1 MSAINP
7 VRISLCCLLSL
18 LLFLPGCC
26 PWSCGGWFKATHERT
41 EDLSTPI
48 SLDAILT
55 AKTDVGSITVTGS
68 GTAECSLHAT
78 IKAKART
85 SERAVQLAEET
96 TVELNHN
103 DNAVE
108 VKINKPHIKHWECV
122 SVDLKIETPQ
132 QIHPDCA
139 ANVGEIRITDITG
152 KIKAVSNVGK
162 IVCTNV
168 SNQLQLQVNVG
179 GIRVKCFDNPAEPCK
194 IDISTDVGGITFD
207 GPANLSA
214 VVNASTDV
222 GSITTNVPIS
232 VKGKIGRD
240 IVSSSLTG
248 TIGDGQG
255 VLKLKTGVGSI
266 TIR

>member
-1 MSAINP
+1 MNAVNF
-7 VRISLCCLLSL
+7 VRVPLYCLLSL
-18 LLFLPGCC
+18 SLVLPGCC
-26 PWSCGGWFKATHERT
+26 FQWDCGDWLRATHERA

-48 SLDAILT
+48 SPDSTLS

-139 ANVGEIRITDITG
+139 ANVGEVRISDITG

-168 SNQLQLQVNVG
+168 SNQLQLKVDVG
-179 GIRVKCFDNPAEPCK
+179 GIRVKCFDNPIRALQNRHFNRC
-194 IDISTDVGGITFD
+194 
-207 GPANLSA
+207 
-214 VVNASTDV
+214 
-222 GSITTNVPIS
+222 
-232 VKGKIGRD
+232 GRYYFRWP
-240 IVSSSLTG
+240 S
-248 TIGDGQG
+248 
-255 VLKLKTGVGSI
+255 
-266 TIR
+266 